1 MERDFMGL
9 NSKDSV
15 VVVKEEAVE
24 GCKESVFSKSSAVH
38 WPLSGADVYEGSK
51 SRQAGEVQFIGS
63 SRQGGTHFPMAAYP
77 MQQSPFSVQ
86 NINDAKYAVPISTSH
101 PFYRAQFGGAP
112 IKQHGVAV
120 PSIGSFLAGT
130 TEPWFNSKTS
140 CAPAQL
146 TIFYGGMV
154 NVYDD
159 ISPEKAQAIMFLAG
173 NGSSASTPQPRAQAQ
188 VPISRTPTGDVVY
201 MAQPINA
208 QPCSAMSS
216 PMSVS
221 SHPPTNKD
229 ESFKT
234 VKSSVGPASKVDT
247 PTRVINSLEQVMQSG
262 IYITF
267 AVPQARKASLA
278 RFLEKRKERYDSV
291 MASAPY
297 NVGKDSIANGGPCS
311 MNPVAAGEN

>member
-24 GCKESVFSKSSAVH
+24 VCKESVFMKSSALN
-38 WPLSGADVYEGSK
+38 WPLSDGLDASK
-51 SRQAGEVQFIGS
+51 NRQAGEFQKSIGV
-63 SRQGGTHFPMAAYP
+63 SRQGGTHYSMANYP
-77 MQQSPFSVQ
+77 MQPSPYSAQ
-86 NINDAKYAVPISTSH
+86 LINDAKQAVPISMSN
-101 PFYRAQFGGAP
+101 PFFRTQFGGAP
-112 IKQHGVAV
+112 IKQHGLSV

-130 TEPWFNSKTS
+130 TEPWYNSKTT

-173 NGSSASTPQPRAQAQ
+173 NGASASTPQPRVQAQ
-188 VPISRTPTGDVVY
+188 VPVS
-201 MAQPINA
+201 QPINV
-208 QPCSAMSS
+208 QPCSAISS

-221 SHPPTNKD
+221 SHPVGQSTVGPTNKD
-229 ESFKT
+229 EGVKT
-234 VKSSVGPASKVDT
+234 VGDLSKIDS
-247 PTRVINSLEQVMQSG
+247 PKVINSLEHVMQS
-262 IYITF
+262 

-278 RFLEKRKERYDSV
+278 RFLEKRKERV

-297 NVGKDSIANGGPCS
+297 NLAKESIASGSSS
-311 MNPVAAGEN
+311 MNAVAAGEN

>member
-24 GCKESVFSKSSAVH
+24 VSKESVFTKTSAAK
-38 WPLSGADVYEGSK
+38 WPLSGLGVDGYEGSK
-51 SRQAGEVQFIGS
+51 NRQAAEIQKSIGVG
-63 SRQGGTHFPMAAYP
+63 RQGGSHYSMAAYP
-77 MQQSPFSVQ
+77 TQQSPYSMQLV
-86 NINDAKYAVPISTSH
+86 NDAKQAVPISMNS
-101 PFYRAQFGGAP
+101 PFFRAQFGGPP
-112 IKQHGVAV
+112 IKQQGLSV

-130 TEPWFNSKTS
+130 TEPWYNTKAS

-173 NGSSASTPQPRAQAQ
+173 NGASSSTPRVQPQTP
-188 VPISRTPTGDVVY
+188 VPRTPVEDVVY
-201 MAQPINA
+201 NAQPINVG
-208 QPCSAMSS
+208 SAMSS

-221 SHPPTNKD
+221 SHPVGLLMGGPTNRDDGAK
-229 ESFKT
+229 
-234 VKSSVGPASKVDT
+234 SVGGSSTPITKLDT
-247 PTRVINSLEQVMQSG
+247 PQAINSLEQVMQS
-262 IYITF
+262 

-278 RFLEKRKERYDSV
+278 RFLEKRKERS
-291 MASAPY
+291 MASSPY
-297 NVGKDSIANGGPCS
+297 GVSKSSSDCIASPGPS
-311 MNPVAAGEN
+311 NMNAVAAGEH

>member
-24 GCKESVFSKSSAVH
+24 VCKESVFSKSSAVN
-38 WPLSGADVYEGSK
+38 WPLSDVN
-51 SRQAGEVQFIGS
+51 RQAGEVQ
-63 SRQGGTHFPMAAYP
+63 
-77 MQQSPFSVQ
+77 SPFSVQ
-86 NINDAKYAVPISTSH
+86 MISDAKQAVPISVSH

-112 IKQHGVAV
+112 IKQHGVSV
-120 PSIGSFLAGT
+120 SSIGSFLAGT
-130 TEPWFNSKTS
+130 TEPWFNSKPS

-173 NGSSASTPQPRAQAQ
+173 NGASASTPQPRVQAA
-188 VPISRTPTGDVVY
+188 VPIPRTPVGDVVY

-208 QPCSAMSS
+208 QPCSAISS

-221 SHPPTNKD
+221 SHPVGPTNKD
-229 ESFKT
+229 EGAKT
-234 VKSSVGPASKVDT
+234 VKGSMGPSSKVDT
-247 PTRVINSLEQVMQSG
+247 PRVINSLEQVMQS
-262 IYITF
+262 

-278 RFLEKRKERYDSV
+278 RFLEKRKERV
-291 MASAPY
+291 MASSPY
-297 NVGKDSIANGGPCS
+297 NVSKDSLANGGAS
-311 MNPVAAGEN
+311 GMNAVAAAEN

>member
-24 GCKESVFSKSSAVH
+24 GCKESVFPKTSAAH
-38 WPLSGADVYEGSK
+38 WPLSDGFEGSK
-51 SRQAGEVQFIGS
+51 NRQSGEIQKSIGVSRP
-63 SRQGGTHFPMAAYP
+63 GGTHFSMATYP
-77 MQQSPFSVQ
+77 IQQSVF
-86 NINDAKYAVPISTSH
+86 DAKQAVPISMSN
-101 PFYRAQFGGAP
+101 PFFRAQFGGAP
-112 IKQHGVAV
+112 LKQHAIV
-120 PSIGSFLAGT
+120 PPTGSFLAGT
-130 TEPWFNSKTS
+130 TEPWYSSKAS

-173 NGSSASTPQPRAQAQ
+173 NGANVSTPQARVQAQ
-188 VPISRTPTGDVVY
+188 VATPT
-201 MAQPINA
+201 PINA
-208 QPCSAMSS
+208 QPCSAISS

-221 SHPPTNKD
+221 SHPVGQSNGGPTNKD
-229 ESFKT
+229 DCGKAVTPS
-234 VKSSVGPASKVDT
+234 SKVDT
-247 PTRVINSLEQVMQSG
+247 PRVINSLEQVMQS
-262 IYITF
+262 

-278 RFLEKRKERYDSV
+278 RFLEKRKERV

-297 NVGKDSIANGGPCS
+297 G
-311 MNPVAAGEN
+311 MNKGDCLNNPGHNAIVAAGEH

>member
-9 NSKDSV
+9 SSKDSV
-15 VVVKEEAVE
+15 VVVKEEAVD
-24 GCKESVFSKSSAVH
+24 GSKESVFSKSSAVN
-38 WPLSGADVYEGSK
+38 WPLSGAD
-51 SRQAGEVQFIGS
+51 RQAGEVQI
-63 SRQGGTHFPMAAYP
+63 SRQGGTHFSMATYNP

-86 NINDAKYAVPISTSH
+86 VINDAKQAIPISVSH
-101 PFYRAQFGGAP
+101 PYYRPQFGGAP
-112 IKQHGVAV
+112 VKQHGVTV
-120 PSIGSFLAGT
+120 PPIGSFLAGT
-130 TEPWFNSKTS
+130 TEPWFNSKPS

-173 NGSSASTPQPRAQAQ
+173 NGASASTPQPRVQAAI
-188 VPISRTPTGDVVY
+188 PISRPPVGDLVY

-208 QPCSAMSS
+208 QPCSAISS

-221 SHPPTNKD
+221 SHPVGPTNKD
-229 ESFKT
+229 EGAKS
-234 VKSSVGPASKVDT
+234 VKDSVGLASKVDT
-247 PTRVINSLEQVMQSG
+247 PRVINSLEQVMQS
-262 IYITF
+262 

-278 RFLEKRKERYDSV
+278 RFLQKRKERV

-297 NVGKDSIANGGPCS
+297 NVSKDSIINGGPSS
-311 MNPVAAGEN
+311 MSAVAAGEN

>member
-24 GCKESVFSKSSAVH
+24 VCKESVFSKSSAVN
-38 WPLSGADVYEGSK
+38 WPLSDVN
-51 SRQAGEVQFIGS
+51 RQAGEVQ
-63 SRQGGTHFPMAAYP
+63 
-77 MQQSPFSVQ
+77 SPFSVQ
-86 NINDAKYAVPISTSH
+86 MISDAKHAVPISVSH

-112 IKQHGVAV
+112 IKQHGVSV

-130 TEPWFNSKTS
+130 TEPWFNSKPS

-173 NGSSASTPQPRAQAQ
+173 NGASASTPQPRVQAA
-188 VPISRTPTGDVVY
+188 VPIPRTPVGDVVY

-208 QPCSAMSS
+208 QPCSALSS

-221 SHPPTNKD
+221 SHPVGPTNKD
-229 ESFKT
+229 EGAKT
-234 VKSSVGPASKVDT
+234 VKGSVGPSSKVDT
-247 PTRVINSLEQVMQSG
+247 PRVINSLEQVMQS
-262 IYITF
+262 

-278 RFLEKRKERYDSV
+278 RFLEKRKERV
-291 MASAPY
+291 MASSPY
-297 NVGKDSIANGGPCS
+297 NVSKDSLANGGAS
-311 MNPVAAGEN
+311 GMNAVAAAEN

>member
-24 GCKESVFSKSSAVH
+24 GCKESVFSKSSAVN
-38 WPLSGADVYEGSK
+38 WPLSGGNVYEGAK
-51 SRQAGEVQFIGS
+51 NRQAGEVQ
-63 SRQGGTHFPMAAYP
+63 
-77 MQQSPFSVQ
+77 SPFSVQ
-86 NINDAKYAVPISTSH
+86 VISDAKQAIPISVSH
-101 PFYRAQFGGAP
+101 PFYRAQFGGVP
-112 IKQHGVAV
+112 VKQHGVSV

-130 TEPWFNSKTS
+130 TDPWFNSKTS

-173 NGSSASTPQPRAQAQ
+173 NGASASTPQPRVQAQ
-188 VPISRTPTGDVVY
+188 VPISRTPVGDVVY
-201 MAQPINA
+201 VAQPINA
-208 QPCSAMSS
+208 QPCSAISS

-221 SHPPTNKD
+221 SHPVGLTKKD
-229 ESFKT
+229 EGAKT
-234 VKSSVGPASKVDT
+234 VKGSVGPASKVDT
-247 PTRVINSLEQVMQSG
+247 PRVINSLEQVMQS
-262 IYITF
+262 

-278 RFLEKRKERYDSV
+278 RFLEKRKERV
-291 MASAPY
+291 MALAPY
-297 NVGKDSIANGGPCS
+297 NASKDSIVNAGPSS
-311 MNPVAAGEN
+311 MNAVAAGDN

>member
-1 MERDFMGL
+1 LKIFKMERDFMGL
-9 NSKDSV
+9 NSKESV

-24 GCKESVFSKSSAVH
+24 GCKESVFSKSSAVN

-51 SRQAGEVQFIGS
+51 NRQSGEV
-63 SRQGGTHFPMAAYP
+63 
-77 MQQSPFSVQ
+77 QSPFSMQ
-86 NINDAKYAVPISTSH
+86 MINDAKQAVPISVSH

-112 IKQHGVAV
+112 VKQHGFSV

-130 TEPWFNSKTS
+130 TEPWFNYKTS
-140 CAPAQL
+140 FAPAQL

-173 NGSSASTPQPRAQAQ
+173 NGASASTPQPRVQAQ
-188 VPISRTPTGDVVY
+188 VPISRTPVGDVVY
-201 MAQPINA
+201 VAQPINA
-208 QPCSAMSS
+208 QPCSAISS

-221 SHPPTNKD
+221 SHPVGPTNKD
-229 ESFKT
+229 EGAKT
-234 VKSSVGPASKVDT
+234 VKGSVAPSNKVDT
-247 PTRVINSLEQVMQSG
+247 PRVINSLEQVMQS
-262 IYITF
+262 

-278 RFLEKRKERYDSV
+278 RFLEKRKERV

-297 NVGKDSIANGGPCS
+297 NVSKDSIANGGASS
-311 MNPVAAGEN
+311 MNAVAAGEN